1 MRSACYEF
9 KIRFGDVLEALTCI
23 NIRMFIYIYMKYI
36 HCIHTYIYIGIKISR
51 ENYLL
56 LF

>member
-23 NIRMFIYIYMKYI
+23 NIRMFIYIYEIYTLY
-36 HCIHTYIYIGIKISR
+36 TYIYIYRHKNI
-51 ENYLL
+51 
-56 LF
+56 